1 MTRSTLIDLNPHKLR
16 CYPFMVSLNIFNRS
30 CNTLDGLLSRICFP
44 DKTEDIYV
52 FNNRNK

>member
-16 CYPFMVSLNIFNRS
+16 CYTFMVSLNIFNRS